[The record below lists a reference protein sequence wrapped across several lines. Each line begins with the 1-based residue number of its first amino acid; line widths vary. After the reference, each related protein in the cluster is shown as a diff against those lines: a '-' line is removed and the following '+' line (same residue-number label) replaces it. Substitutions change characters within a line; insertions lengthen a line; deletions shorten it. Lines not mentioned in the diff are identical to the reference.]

1 MPILSWLFS
10 QPLAVGSP
18 APQFTLPDQNGRP
31 VSLGD
36 FEGHKNVLLVF
47 YPGDDTSVC
56 TKQLCE
62 LRDHW
67 ATVQSKDT
75 AVLGINPQ
83 SAESHRKFIAKQQY
97 PFPLLV
103 DEGQKVA
110 RDYHAAGL
118 IVRRTVY
125 LIGKDGRIRFAQR
138 GKPNPEAVLTAAG
151 STANPSKDSDH

>member
-31 VSLGD
+31 VSLRD
-36 FEGHKNVLLVF
+36 FQGQKNVLLVF
-47 YPGDDTSVC
+47 YPGDDTSIC

-62 LRDHW
+62 LRDDW
-67 ATVQSKDT
+67 STVQSKDT
-75 AVLGINPQ
+75 VVLGINPQ
-83 SAESHRKFIAKQQY
+83 SAESHQKFIAKQHY

-103 DEGQKVA
+103 DKGQKVA
-110 RDYHAAGL
+110 GDYHASGL

-125 LIGKDGRIRFAQR
+125 LIGKDGRIQFAQR
-138 GKPNPEAVLTAAG
+138 GKPKPESVLMAAR
-151 STANPSKDSDH
+151 